1 MDLVTNFIFWLLLE
15 QYLTGDVLDGY
26 CTCQQCDDS
35 SLYRVIEKWKQS
47 FQDYQRLERGVK
59 PDRVRE
65 RGMLGP
71 LLIDLSSGEM
81 ATMLALIRNS
91 EGRQSSKGEGRGWN
105 YGGRSAVKS
114 LWDVRGWGAGGFARP
129 ELKRHQEKERAIT
142 GWYLRDDTVSFQVLK
157 YRK

>member
-1 MDLVTNFIFWLLLE
+1 
-15 QYLTGDVLDGY
+15 
-26 CTCQQCDDS
+26 
-35 SLYRVIEKWKQS
+35 
-47 FQDYQRLERGVK
+47 
-59 PDRVRE
+59 
-65 RGMLGP
+65 MLGL

-105 YGGRSAVKS
+105 YGGHSAVKS

-129 ELKRHQEKERAIT
+129 ELRRHQEKERKIT
-142 GWYLRDDTVSFQVLK
+142 GWYLRDDTVSVQVLK